1 MSKKQYKE
9 TTDATIHKFDFHS
22 DSRGSLFVKDFS
34 NFPINFVRL
43 FVLESTEI
51 GSIRGQ
57 HAHRECWQFVYASD
71 SGITLN
77 IKNTSGSNV
86 FVLDSSIGL
95 LIPPYNWTEIHFKE
109 KKSKLN
115 VLASHPYDP
124 NDYIYE
130 SP

>member
-1 MSKKQYKE
+1 M
-9 TTDATIHKFDFHS
+9 
-22 DSRGSLFVKDFS
+22 
-34 NFPINFVRL
+34 
-43 FVLESTEI
+43 

-57 HAHRECWQFVYASD
+57 HAHKECWQFVYASE

-86 FVLDSSIGL
+86 FVLDSSMGL
-95 LIPPYNWTEIHFKE
+95 LIPPYNWIEIHFQE
-109 KKSKLN
+109 KRSKLN

>member
-1 MSKKQYKE
+1 MSNERYKK
-9 TTDATIHKFDFHS
+9 TSDPSIHKFDFHS
-22 DSRGSLFVKDFS
+22 DSRGSLFVQELS
-34 NFPINFVRL
+34 NFPVNFVRL
-43 FVLESTEI
+43 FVLEGTET

-57 HAHRECWQFVYASD
+57 HAHKECWLFVYASS

-77 IKNTSGSNV
+77 ISNTSGSNV
-86 FVLDSSIGL
+86 FVLDSSMGV

-109 KKSKLN
+109 KGSRLN

-124 NDYIYE
+124 SDYIYE